1 MAGAAVPPML
11 VSCSKGVVPVAFFL
25 DFRANRRFALPIY
38 EYQCGQCRHQYEKK
52 EGFDAPVEQACPVCG
67 GLARRL
73 LHAPGI
79 VFKGPGF
86 YVTDNRE
93 NHEREPVDMEG
104 KEEKPSPEGPSEV
117 SAKK

>member
-1 MAGAAVPPML
+1 MASAASSPMP
-11 VSCSKGVVPVAFFL
+11 VSCLKGAVPVAFFL

-38 EYQCGQCRHQYEKK
+38 EYQCGQCQHKYEKK
-52 EGFDAPVEQACPVCG
+52 EGFDALVEQACPVCG

-86 YVTDNRE
+86 YVTDNRKD
-93 NHEREPVDMEG
+93 HEWESAEKET
-104 KEEKPSPEGPSEV
+104 KEEKPSPEATSEV

>member
-1 MAGAAVPPML
+1 
-11 VSCSKGVVPVAFFL
+11 L
-25 DFRANRRFALPIY
+25 DFHTNRRFALPIY
-38 EYQCGQCRHQYEKK
+38 EYQCGHCHHQYEKK

-86 YVTDNRE
+86 YVTDNRK
-93 NHEREPVDMEG
+93 NHEWESAEKEA
-104 KEEKPSPEGPSEV
+104 KEEKAAPGETPGV

>member
-1 MAGAAVPPML
+1 M
-11 VSCSKGVVPVAFFL
+11 
-25 DFRANRRFALPIY
+25 PIY
-38 EYQCGQCRHQYEKK
+38 EYACGQCQHQYEKK

-86 YVTDNRE
+86 YVTDNRK
-93 NHEREPVDMEG
+93 NHEWESAEKEA
-104 KEEKPSPEGPSEV
+104 KEEKASPDGTAEV
-117 SAKK
+117 STKK

>member
-1 MAGAAVPPML
+1 LGL
-11 VSCSKGVVPVAFFL
+11 
-25 DFRANRRFALPIY
+25 RANRRFALPTY
-38 EYQCGQCRHQYEKK
+38 EYKCGKCQHQYEKR

-79 VFKGPGF
+79 VFKGSGF
-86 YVTDNRE
+86 YVTDNRK
-93 NHEREPVDMEG
+93 NHEWESAERET
-104 KEEKPSPEGPSEV
+104 KEEKLPPEGAPEV

>member
-1 MAGAAVPPML
+1 LEVR
-11 VSCSKGVVPVAFFL
+11 V
-25 DFRANRRFALPIY
+25 NRRFVLPIY
-38 EYQCGQCRHQYEKK
+38 EYECGQCHHQYERK

-86 YVTDNRE
+86 YVTDNRKD
-93 NHEREPVDMEG
+93 HEREPVQPAA
-104 KEEKPSPEGPSEV
+104 KEDKPSPDGTAEV